1 MRQKTQPSNTKFGLP
16 QIVFFG
22 AFRLS
27 MIWDLLTTFLGTLL
41 ILDGTHFVALGL
53 SLVGTL
59 IAWAFNFFTW
69 PIWNIRG
76 IKAIE
81 RHLLRFALILAI
93 VFDFVTSFI
102 CNVSYVALG
111 QFTFGRSVVFNEI
124 FSRLTADQFILIFVL
139 TVFTTI
145 SPMMLRRTRYDNPNF
160 LV

>member
-1 MRQKTQPSNTKFGLP
+1 MRHNAQPKNRTFGLP

-41 ILDGTHFVALGL
+41 ILNGTHFIALGL

-69 PIWNIRG
+69 PIWNIKG
-76 IKAIE
+76 IKSIE
-81 RHLLRFALILAI
+81 RYLLRFALILAI

-111 QFTFGRSVVFNEI
+111 RFE
-124 FSRLTADQFILIFVL
+124 
-139 TVFTTI
+139 
-145 SPMMLRRTRYDNPNF
+145 
-160 LV
+160 

>member
-1 MRQKTQPSNTKFGLP
+1 MRHNVQPRNATSGLP
-16 QIVFFG
+16 RIVFFG

-27 MIWDLLTTFLGTLL
+27 MFWDLLTTFLGTLL
-41 ILDGTHFVALGL
+41 ILDGTHFIAIGL

-69 PIWNIRG
+69 PIWNIKG
-76 IKAIE
+76 IKSIE
-81 RHLLRFALILAI
+81 RYSLRFALILAI

-102 CNVSYVALG
+102 CNASYVALG
-111 QFTFGRSVVFNEI
+111 QFTFGRSVIFNEI
-124 FSRLTADQFILIFVL
+124 FSMLTLDQCILIFVL

-145 SPMMLRRTRYDNPNF
+145 SPMMLRRIRYDSPNF